1 LPARSVSKVSVVA
14 HRVLIVNADD
24 FGLSRGINA
33 GVVRAH
39 EQGILTSASLMVR
52 GRAAREAAAY
62 ARRTPSLSV
71 GLHVDFGESVFEKG
85 HWRERYRLA
94 AGDDGAGARAEA
106 RAQLELFRG
115 LVGREPTHID
125 AHQHM
130 HIWTAAAQSLIDIGA
145 ELGVPVRHRTESVV
159 YLGHF
164 YGQDDRGV
172 VDHRGITVPNLVDLI
187 RRLPPGATEIGCHPA
202 AEVDFESVYGDERV
216 MEVETLCD
224 PEVRRVIAE
233 ESIVLRAFSELEEF
247 PASARVADKV
257 PAVMDHSG
265 FTLWLTGLPRA
276 GKSTVAGVVAGR
288 LRALGVDRIEVL
300 DGDEVRE
307 GLCRDL
313 GFSRADRDENIH
325 RITYVSKV
333 LTRNGV
339 VVIVA
344 AISPYREG
352 RERAREEIQS
362 FVEVRLK
369 ASVEACA
376 ARDYKGL
383 YEKAMRGEI
392 DNLTGVNDPY
402 EEPEDADLVLQT
414 DSETPEQS
422 AESVMGL
429 LREKQLIR

>member
-1 LPARSVSKVSVVA
+1 VA
-14 HRVLIVNADD
+14 ERVLIVNADD

-33 GVVRAH
+33 GVIRAH
-39 EQGILTSASLMVR
+39 EHGIVTSASLMVR
-52 GRAAREAAAY
+52 GGGAREAAAY
-62 ARRTPSLSV
+62 ARRTPGLSV
-71 GLHVDFGESVFEKG
+71 GLHVDLGEWVFEDG
-85 HWRERYRLA
+85 RWRERYRLA
-94 AGDDGAGARAEA
+94 AHDDGAGARAEA

-125 AHQHM
+125 SHQHV
-130 HIWTAAAQSLIDIGA
+130 HIGSPAAHALVDIGE
-145 ELGVPVRHRTESVV
+145 ELGAPVRHFTEGVH
-159 YLGHF
+159 YLGDF
-164 YGQDDRGV
+164 YGQGDRG
-172 VDHRGITVPNLVDLI
+172 DLSHDGITVPNLATLI

-202 AEVDFESVYGDERV
+202 TVVDFESVYGAERV
-216 MEVETLCD
+216 IEVETLCD
-224 PEVRRVIAE
+224 PEVRSVIAE
-233 ESIVLRAFSELEEF
+233 ETIVLRSFAELEQF
-247 PASARVADKV
+247 AASASVAYKV
-257 PAVMDHSG
+257 PAFMDHSG

-276 GKSTVAGVVAGR
+276 GKSTIAGYVAGR
-288 LRALGVDRIEVL
+288 LRSLGVERIEVL

-352 RERAREEIQS
+352 RERAREEIQA
-362 FVEVRLK
+362 FVEVWCK

-414 DSETPEQS
+414 DSESPEQS
-422 AESVMGL
+422 AERVMDL
-429 LREKQLIR
+429 LRAKQLIG

>member
-1 LPARSVSKVSVVA
+1 VA

-33 GVVRAH
+33 GVARTH
-39 EQGILTSASLMVR
+39 EQGIVTSASLMVR
-52 GRAAREAAAY
+52 GRAARDAAAY
-62 ARRTPSLSV
+62 ALRSPSLAV
-71 GLHVDFGESVFEKG
+71 GLHVDLGEWVFEHG
-85 HWRERYRLA
+85 AWRERYRLVA
-94 AGDDGAGARAEA
+94 RDDGAGGRAEA

-115 LVGREPTHID
+115 LMGREPTHID
-125 AHQHM
+125 SHQHL
-130 HIWTAAAQSLIDIGA
+130 HVGSSAAHALIDIGA
-145 ELGVPVRHRTESVV
+145 ELGVPVRHLTRSIH
-159 YLGHF
+159 YLGDF
-164 YGQDDRGV
+164 YGQGDRGDV
-172 VDHRGITVPNLVDLI
+172 SHDGITVSNLAKLI
-187 RRLPPGATEIGCHPA
+187 RQLPPGATEIGCHPA
-202 AEVDFESVYGDERV
+202 VEVDFESVYGDERV
-216 MEVETLCD
+216 TEVETLCD
-224 PEVRRVIAE
+224 PEVRQVIDE
-233 ESIVLRAFSELEEF
+233 ESVVLRSFAELEEF
-247 PASARVADKV
+247 PASAIVADKV
-257 PAVMDHSG
+257 PAVMDHTG

-288 LRALGVDRIEVL
+288 LRALGLERIEVL

-313 GFSRADRDENIH
+313 GFSRSDRDENIH

-362 FVEVRLK
+362 FVEIWCK
-369 ASVEACA
+369 APVEACA

-422 AESVMGL
+422 AERVMEL
-429 LREKQLIR
+429 LREKQLIP

>member
-1 LPARSVSKVSVVA
+1 
-14 HRVLIVNADD
+14 
-24 FGLSRGINA
+24 
-33 GVVRAH
+33 
-39 EQGILTSASLMVR
+39 MVR
-52 GRAAREAAAY
+52 GRAARDAAAY
-62 ARRTPSLSV
+62 ALRTPSLAV
-71 GLHVDFGESVFEKG
+71 GLHVDLGEWVFEDG
-85 HWRERYRLA
+85 AWRERYRLVA
-94 AGDDGAGARAEA
+94 HDDGAGGRAEA

-115 LVGREPTHID
+115 LMGREPTHVD
-125 AHQHM
+125 SHQHL
-130 HIWTAAAQSLIDIGA
+130 HVGSSAAHALMDIGD
-145 ELGVPVRHRTESVV
+145 ELGVPVRHLTKSIQ
-159 YLGHF
+159 YLGDF
-164 YGQDDRGV
+164 YGQGDRGDV
-172 VDHRGITVPNLVDLI
+172 SHDGITVPNLAKLI
-187 RRLPPGATEIGCHPA
+187 RRLPPGVTEIGCHPA

-216 MEVETLCD
+216 TEVETLCD
-224 PEVRRVIAE
+224 PEVRRVIDE
-233 ESIVLRAFSELEEF
+233 ESVALRSFAELEEF
-247 PASARVADKV
+247 PASVIVADKV
-257 PAVMDHSG
+257 PAVMEHSG

-288 LRALGVDRIEVL
+288 LRALGLERIEVL

-313 GFSRADRDENIH
+313 GFSRSDRDENIH

-362 FVEVRLK
+362 FVEIWCK
-369 ASVEACA
+369 APVEACA

-422 AESVMGL
+422 AERVMEL
-429 LREKQLIR
+429 LREKQLIP